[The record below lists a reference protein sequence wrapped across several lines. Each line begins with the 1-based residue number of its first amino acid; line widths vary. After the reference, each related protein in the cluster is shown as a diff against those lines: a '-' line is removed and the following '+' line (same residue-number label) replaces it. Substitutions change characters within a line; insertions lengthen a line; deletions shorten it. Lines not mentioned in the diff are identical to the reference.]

1 MRGILRS
8 AVAAVAVLVTAS
20 ACTSSHLTTGKVHA
34 EAARAPAA
42 LTTAAKVHKIL
53 EAQGSLPPYTVAANF
68 CVAGIN
74 KDLTDQA
81 KDATID
87 AALEKMDPTGGAA
100 IAWTLHGLAGDT
112 VQVKKEYANG
122 KAFAATFDLGQILFA
137 ILEELGDVTG
147 KYTHDAEL
155 EAQWNLFGL
164 IGEAAIYCTE
174 AAFWLDGTVGGQ
186 IGTEIRQQW
195 DLGHPAYPTPSGP
208 LPPAPTP
215 QPPPTPQQP
224 NPASQPP
231 ASQPPAPQPTSP
243 PPTTPPVSSAQ
254 CVFLE
259 PDQTYC
265 TSSDPTVILQ
275 GENNGDTSGCT
286 FSTQISWSD
295 GSPLQTVV
303 YQGADNVP
311 ETIAS
316 HTYEQPGGYGI
327 TANPT
332 VVDGSCTATVGNY
345 TFSYVTGGGGGAG

>member
-1 MRGILRS
+1 MRGILRP

-42 LTTAAKVHKIL
+42 LSTAAKVHKIL
-53 EAQGSLPPYTVAANF
+53 EAQGSLPPYKVAANF

-81 KDATID
+81 KNATID
-87 AALEKMDPTGGAA
+87 AALNNMDPTGGEAA
-100 IAWTLHGLAGDT
+100 AWTLYGLSGDT
-112 VQVKKEYANG
+112 VHVKKEYANG
-122 KAFAATFDLGQILFA
+122 QAFAATFDVGQILFA

-164 IGEAAIYCTE
+164 IGEAAVYCTE

-195 DLGHPAYPTPSGP
+195 DLSHPAYPTPSGP

-215 QPPPTPQQP
+215 QPAPTPAQP
-224 NPASQPP
+224 NPTSQPP
-231 ASQPPAPQPTSP
+231 ASPPPPPTSP
-243 PPTTPPVSSAQ
+243 PPTTPSVPSAQ
-254 CVFLE
+254 CVLLE

-265 TSSDPTVILQ
+265 RSSDPTVILEA
-275 GENNGDTSGCT
+275 ENNGDTSDCT
-286 FSTQISWSD
+286 FSTQIEWSD
-295 GSPLQTVV
+295 GSPVQTVQ
-303 YQGADNVP
+303 YKGADNVP

-316 HTYEQPGGYGI
+316 HTYENPGGYGI
-327 TANPT
+327 TATPT
-332 VVDGSCTATVGNY
+332 VVSGSCTAITGEY
-345 TFSYVTGGGGGAG
+345 TFAYVTGGGGGVG